1 MTFKSKQNINNKIF
15 NLFKCDFIQT
25 FCFMYS
31 IRILNNMKHTRVLK
45 TNNYCLKRFR
55 NKEALKIV
63 SYFYDKLDKLNVFPI
78 VKKQKINSY
87 DIKK

>member
-1 MTFKSKQNINNKIF
+1 
-15 NLFKCDFIQT
+15 
-25 FCFMYS
+25 
-31 IRILNNMKHTRVLK
+31 MKHTRVLK